1 MEQFTKQWNN
11 LLSNGTIYKAMEHF
25 TMGIII
31 EILLSNVKCTLQ
43 WSNVFLMI
51 YDYQS
56 SNSTL
61 LILYIYVSVHN
72 VKWLT

>member
-1 MEQFTKQWNN
+1 
-11 LLSNGTIYKAMEHF
+11 MEHF
-25 TMGIII
+25 TMGIIM

-43 WSNVFLMI
+43 WYNVFLMI

-56 SNSTL
+56 SNSAL

-72 VKWLT
+72 VKWLNPSKIISIGFYIILNSF